1 MEYNSD
7 KVRKITSEMLT
18 ALERLEDLRKLSQ
31 SEFTTDPHKIGSAKY
46 SLIVAIEGA
55 VDLCNHVIS
64 KNGFMTPEDYT
75 DTFMVM
81 KERGAFDEEFTRS
94 LIQMVR
100 FRNRLVHI
108 YWDVDDAELYRII
121 QTNLQDIRRFLKEYG
136 AFIGV

>member
-1 MEYNSD
+1 MEYNLD

-46 SLIVAIEGA
+46 CLIVAIEGA

-64 KNGFMTPEDYT
+64 KNGFRTPEDYT

-81 KERGAFDEEFTRS
+81 KERGAFDEEFTNS
-94 LIQMVR
+94 LIR
-100 FRNRLVHI
+100 PALWFASDFFRHSINS
-108 YWDVDDAELYRII
+108 
-121 QTNLQDIRRFLKEYG
+121 FL
-136 AFIGV
+136 

>member
-55 VDLCNHVIS
+55 VDLCNHAIS
-64 KNGFMTPEDYT
+64 KNGFRTPEDYT

>member
-1 MEYNSD
+1 
-7 KVRKITSEMLT
+7 MLA
-18 ALERLEDLRKLSQ
+18 ALERLEDLRKLSK
-31 SEFTTDPHKIGSAKY
+31 SEFIADPHKIGSAKY

-64 KNGFMTPEDYT
+64 KNGFRTPEDYT
-75 DTFMVM
+75 DTFRVM
-81 KERGAFDEEFTRS
+81 KERGAFDDEFTNS

-108 YWDVDDAELYRII
+108 YWDIDDMELYEII

-136 AFIGV
+136 AFIGL

>member
-7 KVRKITSEMLT
+7 KVRKITSEILT
-18 ALERLEDLRKLSQ
+18 ALERLEDLQKLTKA
-31 SEFTTDPHKIGSAKY
+31 EFIADPHKIGSAKY
-46 SLIVAIEGA
+46 NLIVAIEGA

-64 KNGFMTPEDYT
+64 KNGFRTPEDYT

-81 KERGAFDEEFTRS
+81 KEKGAFDEEFTRS

>member
-31 SEFTTDPHKIGSAKY
+31 SEFTADPHKIGSAKY

-64 KNGFMTPEDYT
+64 KNGFRTPEDYT

-121 QTNLQDIRRFLKEYG
+121 QTNLHDIRRFLKEHG
-136 AFIGV
+136 A